1 MSFMAFLSAFISYLL
16 VFVVFVAV
24 IAVAVFLG
32 IFIYLLTHRKKGQN
46 EETVAESTN
55 EADDMG
61 MNDVKAE

>member
-46 EETVAESTN
+46 EETE
-55 EADDMG
+55 
-61 MNDVKAE
+61 